1 MDRSDEIRLLSCNTS
16 HGQLLS
22 GLIYGPIWISKL
34 WHARAEQWQINRFG
48 CRFLH
53 RMAPPGH
60 RSERIISVTRFNQW
74 SYFGPFCL
82 TLLTKDALE
91 ATTGLLEQLHPPVS
105 KLRRLIGLT
114 APQLFDH
121 VHVRWRWKILLG
133 IRLDRRPFRIYED
146 TLALASRI
154 FLPKRSF

>member
-1 MDRSDEIRLLSCNTS
+1 MARSDERGLLSCNTR

-22 GLIYGPIWISKL
+22 GLIYGPIGISRL
-34 WHARAEQWQINRFG
+34 WHARAEQRQVNRFG

-53 RMAPPGH
+53 RMTPPGH
-60 RSERIISVTRFNQW
+60 RSERIIPVTIFQQW

-114 APQLFDH
+114 APQQFDH

-133 IRLDRRPFRIYED
+133 VRLDRRRSRIYED
-146 TLALASRI
+146 TLALVSRV